1 MDSRIV
7 KIKSGIVEY
16 GFAVSDGFTC
26 IEACYPSPKKEDSKA
41 MDGVLAAGG
50 TEEIQRYDISEEW
63 AHAGIVKAGDYC
75 FLSYCVGNVGGT
87 IEEQINGAF
96 DQMERRLAMVG
107 LTLDH
112 DRSDRLCCRDDHLY
126 LPAACSTPCA
136 GRPEGKAGNLKELNT
151 S

>member
-75 FLSYCVGNVGGT
+75 FLSYCVGKYPARKSIQTNFAHVGGPDGLHF
-87 IEEQINGAF
+87 QADAVAYCGAK
-96 DQMERRLAMVG
+96 R
-107 LTLDH
+107 
-112 DRSDRLCCRDDHLY
+112 
-126 LPAACSTPCA
+126 
-136 GRPEGKAGNLKELNT
+136 
-151 S
+151 